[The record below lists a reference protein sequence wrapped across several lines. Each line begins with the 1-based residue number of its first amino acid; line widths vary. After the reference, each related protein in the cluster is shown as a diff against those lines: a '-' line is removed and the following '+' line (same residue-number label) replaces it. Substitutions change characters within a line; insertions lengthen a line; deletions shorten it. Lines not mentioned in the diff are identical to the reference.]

1 MEVGFFSGIANPTG
15 EPKRVTEILDLR
27 SPRWLTEFSMQL
39 IEATPH
45 GHKHLEDAIRLLE
58 SHPDFAR
65 VQVQMRDRLEEAD
78 RNAAAETRAYGS
90 RARLEYV
97 RLRFDIRAGAFLE
110 LVSDIHMQNGYMAVL
125 PNFVCGAW
133 EEHTGGPPE
142 VMRPASDQAEG
153 DFCSI
158 HTRMAGWV
166 KAGYQ
171 RLANPYQEQTSSR
184 GDTAPELPADAGM
197 NAAVENTGLERRA
210 EVDAYIAE
218 VLRKTGRQ
226 ITRADIWRMAGYKS
240 RAAFERWER
249 NDVKRPSQR
258 AHRLFNQILTEKPH
272 LKIK

>member
-1 MEVGFFSGIANPTG
+1 
-15 EPKRVTEILDLR
+15 
-27 SPRWLTEFSMQL
+27 MQL

-45 GHKHLEDAIRLLE
+45 GDNHLEDAIRLLE

-90 RARLEYV
+90 RARLEHV
-97 RLRFDIRAGAFLE
+97 LLRFDIRAGAFLE
-110 LVSDIHMQNGYMAVL
+110 LVSDIHMQNANISVL
-125 PNFVCGAW
+125 QNFVCRAW
-133 EEHTGGPPE
+133 EEYTGAAPD

-171 RLANPYQEQTSSR
+171 RHAKPYQEQTSSPR
-184 GDTAPELPADAGM
+184 DTAPELPADAGM
-197 NAAVENTGLERRA
+197 HAAVDSKGIERRA
-210 EVDAYIAE
+210 AVGAYIAE
-218 VLRKTGRQ
+218 VRRSGRQ

-258 AHRLFNQILTEKPH
+258 AHRLFTQILTEKPH

>member
-110 LVSDIHMQNGYMAVL
+110 LVSDIHMQNANISVFQH
-125 PNFVCGAW
+125 FVCRAW
-133 EEHTGGPPE
+133 EEYTGAAPD